1 MTDPILLDHR
11 SQWADKDYGGTLM
24 VTRATFGLSLISL
37 LVLAGCTSA
46 ARQPVAARP
55 APSSTAQEQPE
66 YPVIV
71 RIVGR
76 AQTVTV
82 SAGPECALYS
92 VKSAEGK
99 LLVSQATLD
108 ELRARHP
115 EVFHWIQPMVA
126 NETAIVADMRAD

>member
-1 MTDPILLDHR
+1 MAML
-11 SQWADKDYGGTLM
+11 
-24 VTRATFGLSLISL
+24 
-37 LVLAGCTSA
+37 LAGCS
-46 ARQPVAARP
+46 ARQPVAVQAPMAAP
-55 APSSTAQEQPE
+55 APAAQQE

-99 LLVSQATLD
+99 VLVSQATLD

-115 EVFHWIQPMVA
+115 EIFHWIQPMVA

>member
-1 MTDPILLDHR
+1 
-11 SQWADKDYGGTLM
+11 M
-24 VTRATFGLSLISL
+24 VTRATLGVSLISL

-55 APSSTAQEQPE
+55 APAPAVQQQPE

-76 AQTVTV
+76 SQSVTV

-92 VKSAEGK
+92 VKSADGK
-99 LLVSQATLD
+99 VLVSQATLD

-126 NETAIVADMRAD
+126 NETAIVADMSADR

>member
-1 MTDPILLDHR
+1 M
-11 SQWADKDYGGTLM
+11 A
-24 VTRATFGLSLISL
+24 TRATFGFGLISL
-37 LVLAGCTSA
+37 LVLAGCTSV
-46 ARQPVAARP
+46 ARQPAAARP
-55 APSSTAQEQPE
+55 APAPAAQQPE

-92 VKSAEGK
+92 VKSPDGK
-99 LLVSQATLD
+99 VLVSQATLD

-115 EVFHWIQPMVA
+115 EVFRWIQPMVA